1 MLVTINQEITIYIDD
16 DEVLSYDNNPQII
29 NLNFNYD
36 PAMLLKIIEHV
47 RIVHTDET
55 AFTVYADDWGK
66 MYVTSSDTPVTVTI
80 SGDVLWGT
88 GQLIYFQQ
96 AGLGEVN
103 LVAGAGVTLQTP
115 DGTSTR
121 TQHSTICIVQ
131 TEAKTWVCMGDLSY
145 YA

>member
-1 MLVTINQEITIYIDD
+1 
-16 DEVLSYDNNPQII
+16 
-29 NLNFNYD
+29 
-36 PAMLLKIIEHV
+36 MLLKIIEHV

>member
-1 MLVTINQEITIYIDD
+1 
-16 DEVLSYDNNPQII
+16 
-29 NLNFNYD
+29 
-36 PAMLLKIIEHV
+36 
-47 RIVHTDET
+47 
-55 AFTVYADDWGK
+55 
-66 MYVTSSDTPVTVTI
+66 VTSSDTPVTVTI